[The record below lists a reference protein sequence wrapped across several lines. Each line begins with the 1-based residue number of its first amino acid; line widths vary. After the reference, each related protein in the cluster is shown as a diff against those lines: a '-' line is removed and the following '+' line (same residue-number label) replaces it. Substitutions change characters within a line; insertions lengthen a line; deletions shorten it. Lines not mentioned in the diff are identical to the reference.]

1 MHRVLDRSHQGW
13 TGAVMPRPE
22 NPAEERILFN
32 EDRQYDGPDLPY
44 LGSGGG
50 VAPDARW
57 HGPVPRRP
65 AAGPRDTSMRGMA
78 EGEGGG
84 DRIHRREEGECP
96 YRAALDRS
104 MLEYAERCARLAGS
118 EKPLI
123 SSSSST
129 GLWET
134 VSAAWRAMAEVLG
147 EGPAPEIFQRNGVP
161 VYLRQGA
168 GVGGTRAVIHRHT
181 IDSLR
186 LDVARAAFWYG
197 KIVSEA
203 IATGGTEPLCGEELA
218 PVIEAVQQVRERP
231 HGYIRY
237 TPPVEGQDGVRGWER
252 WDAVYP
258 AAHHPNLTVAR
269 SMAASLPRDLD
280 IPLLEAVVKIPVLS
294 RDGRRLLTRRGYHRG
309 ESVYVDFDGID
320 PAEIPPVDECVR
332 RIDDL
337 FGTYAEDPLEREG
350 FPFDSPASR
359 AHLYACLVAGVIG
372 PAVSKKPVFLVDKA
386 SPRTG
391 ATLLAETISIILT
404 GDLPSYARAG
414 TRGGHSVDE
423 MAKGLS
429 AAVSTSTGV
438 VLIDNATGTL
448 DDPEWNRYAT
458 AEVWEAR
465 RLGRNDVTVRASRRY
480 LVDILTANNLLLTT
494 ESAGRVCISRLDAG
508 MEHPEDRSFQWVPTE
523 RAKMN
528 RRHFVEAVVGLVHH
542 WLENGGEPES
552 GLDGWGGFEE
562 WRDMT
567 AAILRA
573 AGVEGFG
580 QAVGLEMRDRLDDG
594 GEHHFVQWW
603 WDVHAGRPVGVRELL
618 TAASVGDDT
627 TGDIG
632 ILTAVKGATMRAR
645 ATSLGSLVRSWQGR
659 VYGLD
664 DGVSVAVAAA
674 GTSNNRALYRL
685 ARR

>member
-1 MHRVLDRSHQGW
+1 
-13 TGAVMPRPE
+13 MPRPE

-197 KIVSEA
+197 NIVSEA

-237 TPPVEGQDGVRGWER
+237 TPPVEGQDGVRGRER